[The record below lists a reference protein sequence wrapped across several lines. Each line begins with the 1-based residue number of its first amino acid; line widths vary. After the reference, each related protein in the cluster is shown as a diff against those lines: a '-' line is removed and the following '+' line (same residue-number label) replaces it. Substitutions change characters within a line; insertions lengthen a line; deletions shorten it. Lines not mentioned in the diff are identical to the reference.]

1 METIFDF
8 TKTTFDAMD
17 TSNIQPRS
25 VSISWTGVTDTS
37 LTCEVIGFSVVDYG
51 RYVDWYVNNSYYGTT
66 NISANSTNCPSIT
79 FRGLSPGTT
88 YSIGANIYKT
98 SNDEYLW
105 GGSRNLT
112 TTENPSDSKPSLWH
126 WSQAELNAFNN
137 NGPTDILLHQRWN
150 AFVEKVKKFDK
161 WKNGSN
167 SGQYYLDDAL
177 MTSND
182 KTLTAYKFN
191 VIRQSIGGMASNG
204 SGISAV
210 NSGDRVYGWYF
221 IQLAERLNNITK

>member
-17 TSNIQPRS
+17 PSNIQPRS

-37 LTCEVIGFSVVDYG
+37 LTCTVIGFSVVSYG
-51 RYVDWYVNNSYYGTT
+51 RYVDWYVDNSYYGTT
-66 NISANSTNCPSIT
+66 NISANSSYCPSIT
-79 FRGLSPGTT
+79 FRGLYPGTT

-112 TTENPSDSKPSLWH
+112 TTESDTKPSSWY
-126 WSQAELNAFNN
+126 WYQAELDAFN
-137 NGPTDILLHQRWN
+137 GHGTVTTLTYQRWN
-150 AFVEKVKKFDK
+150 SFIERIKEFDK

-167 SGQYYLDDAL
+167 SGQYYLDEAKMSSD
-177 MTSND
+177 S
-182 KTLTAYKFN
+182 KVLTAYRFN
-191 VIRQSIGGMASNG
+191 TARSAIGSMASSG
-204 SGISAV
+204 SGISPV
-210 NSGDRVYGWYF
+210 STGDTVYGWYF
-221 IQLAERLNNITK
+221 IRLSERLNSIR